1 MTSGGRLEESWLAPY
16 ARIGL
21 LASTVVLATLTAVT
35 SPAQAFDPERTF
47 TPGAFVLSLGGGGGE
62 QAGFSAGS
70 REAIDLWWV
79 DGRASWVPFGTVGGD
94 GPFYGALEAGLEPI
108 YQQYSGRASGYW
120 AGLGLTTRYHFLAL
134 GRFVPYVEVG
144 AAAGGTSL
152 RVVEIES
159 SFAFRLYGGVGAS
172 LFVTD
177 RTAIYAGYRILH
189 VSNGNTSQPN
199 RGFEANAG
207 MLGVSFYFP

>member
-1 MTSGGRLEESWLAPY
+1 MAGPVRAI
-16 ARIGL
+16 RF
-21 LASTVVLATLTAVT
+21 LASTVVLALLTTVT
-35 SPAQAFDPERTF
+35 SQAQAFDPERTF
-47 TPGAFVLSLGGGGGE
+47 TPGAFALSLGGGGGE
-62 QAGFSAGS
+62 QASFSAGS
-70 REAIDLWWV
+70 RETLDLWWV
-79 DGRASWVPFGTVGGD
+79 DARASWLPFGTVGRD

-108 YQQYSGRASGYW
+108 YQQYFGRASGYW
-120 AGLGLTTRYHFLAL
+120 AGLGLAARYHFLAL

-144 AAAGGTSL
+144 AAAGGTNL

-177 RTAIYAGYRILH
+177 RTAIYAGYRLLH

-199 RGFEANAG
+199 RGFEANTG
-207 MLGVSFYFP
+207 VLGVSFYFP